1 MISSRIARAWHH
13 VRRWSAW
20 FLQGRYLLVAR
31 LLGMHPDPGAAGKRG
46 TVFVEIDGLG
56 HDHLRSALRQ
66 GYMPF
71 LRDLLDRDLY
81 RRYRWRCG
89 LVADTPAAQSGLLYG
104 TTDGIVGFYWFDRA
118 TQQRIVGANP
128 VHMRR
133 EERRLA
139 ATHRGLLS
147 GGSSYASII
156 SGGARWNV
164 LTIAGTSAHWY
175 RPGQALLRSLIIL
188 LLNPGKVLR
197 FLLDAVWEIVQEIE
211 DSVWSVVKRHRR
223 FGIDAFPFIR
233 LLLNILPREIVATG
247 TRLDML
253 RGVPV
258 IYSCF
263 IGYDII
269 GHRSGPT
276 SRTALRSLRGIDSA
290 IGKIFEA
297 RQRCERQYDIVV
309 LSDHGM
315 TPARPFAQAFG
326 ESLEDWVT
334 RWWTTK
340 SRYPSP
346 QQAQWIARRVRRQG
360 TGWLNTWGRIGAM
373 ILELGSAGAIK
384 LGERFFVDPEEL
396 RSRPHVLV
404 VPCGSLAQIWVRGF
418 ERRLYRSEIEQ
429 LAPGF
434 LAALVAQ
441 QGIALVITREA
452 AALSV
457 VGREGSL
464 RLRLPPNDDAGL
476 RSIWQLPLDD
486 LVLSRE
492 GANPLLRYE
501 EPAIVLRQLIS
512 FARMEACGDIICL
525 ADIWRPVGRG
535 GATDDAG
542 MPEVHTYAFEQ
553 QAGCHAAVGGDQSYP
568 FILLPKHLT
577 FDPETV
583 GEAVHIHHVL
593 AGIVDPSRRREPV
606 VSIPSPSDPARV
618 DRNGAAGAGSLPST
632 ERFRDRGG

>member
-1 MISSRIARAWHH
+1 MISSRIERAWHH
-13 VRRWSAW
+13 IRRWSVW
-20 FLQGRYLLVAR
+20 FLQGRYLLLAR
-31 LLGMHPDPGAAGKRG
+31 LLGMYPEPGAAGRHG
-46 TVFVEIDGLG
+46 TVFIEIDGLG

-66 GYMPF
+66 GYLPF

-81 RRYRWRCG
+81 QRYRWRCG
-89 LVADTPAAQSGLLYG
+89 LVADTPAVQSGLLYG

-118 TQQRIVGANP
+118 SQKRVVGANP

-139 ATHRGLLS
+139 ATHRGLLA

-211 DSVWSVVKRHRR
+211 DSVWSVLKRHRR
-223 FGIDAFPFIR
+223 LGLDAFPFIR
-233 LLLNILPREIVATG
+233 VLLNILPREIVATG

-269 GHRSGPT
+269 GHRSGPM
-276 SRTALRSLRGIDSA
+276 SRTALRALRGIDSA
-290 IGKIFEA
+290 IGKVFET
-297 RQRCERQYDIVV
+297 RQRCEREYDIVV

-315 TPARPFAQAFG
+315 TPAQPFTQAFG
-326 ESLEDWVT
+326 ASLEDWVT
-334 RWWTTK
+334 RWWATK
-340 SRYPSP
+340 SHYPSP
-346 QQAQWIARRVRRQG
+346 QQAQWIARRVPRQD

-384 LGERFFVDPEEL
+384 FGERFFVDSGEL
-396 RSRPHVLV
+396 QAHPHVLV
-404 VPCGSLAQIWVRGF
+404 VSCGSLAQIWVRGF
-418 ERRLYRSEIEQ
+418 ERRLYRTEIEQ

-434 LAALVAQ
+434 LAVLVAQ
-441 QGIALVITREA
+441 QGIALVITREE
-452 AALSV
+452 AALAV

-464 RLRLPPNDDAGL
+464 RLRLPPSDEAGP
-476 RSIWQLPLDD
+476 RSSWQLPLDD
-486 LVLSRE
+486 LILSQE

-501 EPAIVLRQLIS
+501 EPTIVLRQLIS

-525 ADIWRPVGRG
+525 ADIWRPAGRRNSK
-535 GATDDAG
+535 
-542 MPEVHTYAFEQ
+542 VHTYTFEQ

-568 FILLPKHLT
+568 FMLLPNHLT

-583 GEAVHIHHVL
+583 GEAVHMHRIL
-593 AGIVDPSRRREPV
+593 AGIIDPTQRRKPV
-606 VSIPSPSDPARV
+606 APILTTLAPARAG
-618 DRNGAAGAGSLPST
+618 RNGAAGAQR
-632 ERFRDRGG
+632 ERTASGEPP

>member
-1 MISSRIARAWHH
+1 MLSSRIALFWHRILH
-13 VRRWSAW
+13 WSAW
-20 FLQGRYLLVAR
+20 FLEGRYLLLAR
-31 LLGMHPDPGAAGKRG
+31 LLGMHPEPAAPGQRG
-46 TVFVEIDGLG
+46 TVFIEIDGLG
-56 HDHLRSALRQ
+56 HNHLRQALRQ
-66 GYMPF
+66 GYLPF
-71 LRDLLDRDLY
+71 LRGLLDRDLY

-104 TTDGIVGFYWFDRA
+104 STDGIAGFYWFDRA
-118 TQQRIVGANP
+118 SQKRIVGSNP

-139 ATHRGLLS
+139 ATNRGLLS

-156 SGGARWNV
+156 SGGAHWNV

-188 LLNPGKVLR
+188 LLNPGKVIR
-197 FLLDAVWEIVQEIE
+197 FFFDAGWEMVQELE
-211 DSVWSVVKRHRR
+211 DTVWSVLRR
-223 FGIDAFPFIR
+223 RRRLGLDAFPIIR
-233 LLLNILPREIVATG
+233 VLLNILPREIVATG

-290 IGKIFEA
+290 IGKIFET
-297 RQRCERQYDIVV
+297 RQRCEREYDIVV

-315 TPARPFAQAFG
+315 TPAQPFTQAQG
-326 ESLEDWVT
+326 QSLEDWVT

-340 SRYPSP
+340 SHYPSR
-346 QQAQWIARRVRRQG
+346 QQAQRIAQRVHRQG

-384 LGERFFVDPEEL
+384 LGERFFVDPGEVQAH
-396 RSRPHVLV
+396 PHVLV
-404 VPCGSLAQIWVRGF
+404 IPCGSLAQIWVRGF
-418 ERRLYRSEIEQ
+418 ERRLYGTEIEQ

-434 LAALVAQ
+434 LAALAAH
-441 QGIALVITREA
+441 QGIALVITRAE

-464 RLRLPPNDDAGL
+464 RLRLPPSDEAGT
-476 RSIWQLPLDD
+476 RSIWQAPLDD
-486 LVLSRE
+486 LILAQE
-492 GANPLLRYE
+492 GSNPLLRYE

-512 FARMEACGDIICL
+512 FARMEACGDIVCL
-525 ADIWRPVGRG
+525 ADIWQPASRG
-535 GATDDAG
+535 NS
-542 MPEVHTYAFEQ
+542 EVHTYTFEQ
-553 QAGCHAAVGGDQSYP
+553 QAGCHAAAGGDQSYP
-568 FILLPKHLT
+568 FILLPSHLT

-583 GEAVHIHHVL
+583 GEAVHMHHVL
-593 AGIVDPSRRREPV
+593 AGIVDPSQRNGE
-606 VSIPSPSDPARV
+606 VSPIPATTVFARAG
-618 DRNGAAGAGSLPST
+618 RNGAAAGRSLPPT
-632 ERFRDRGG
+632 EGRPGRGADKGR